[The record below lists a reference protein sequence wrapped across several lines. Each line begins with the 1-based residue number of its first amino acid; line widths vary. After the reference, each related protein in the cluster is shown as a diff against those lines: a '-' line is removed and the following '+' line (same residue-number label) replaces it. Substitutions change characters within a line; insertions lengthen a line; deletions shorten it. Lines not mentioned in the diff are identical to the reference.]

1 MTGLVETLQRWQAE
15 FTERVAMS
23 DTRWA
28 LAGVLLVSAAAF
40 VVFLVLRFTF
50 SRGERQV
57 ERWRGVRIHPL
68 RFQNQELLSAEE
80 TTKTVLAGVR
90 LVKGA
95 AYLLLAY
102 VYVNFVFQIFPTT
115 KALSDRLLGY
125 LFDAVR
131 GIGLAVVGYIPSLI
145 FLILI
150 FFAGRFIV
158 RLTWV
163 VFNGIAIGRIRV
175 SGFEAEW
182 AVPSFKIVRFLI
194 VAFLAVIAF
203 PYLPGSAS
211 PAFQGVSIFLGVLVS
226 LGSSGAVSDVISGIV
241 LTYTRA
247 FRIGD
252 RVRIADAQGDVLEKT
267 LFVTRVRTIK
277 NIDIT
282 IPNGLVMSN
291 HIINFSAQARAEGI
305 LLHTTITIGYD
316 VPWRRVEEALLEA
329 ARATEGILET
339 PPPFVWQTA
348 LDDFYV
354 HYELNASTREARKM
368 GAVYSSL
375 HRNVLE
381 RCHAAGIEIAS
392 PHLSAVR
399 DGNQIQMP
407 DEYLPK
413 NYRPAAFRILP
424 LRRSKTES

>member
-1 MTGLVETLQRWQAE
+1 
-15 FTERVAMS
+15 
-23 DTRWA
+23 
-28 LAGVLLVSAAAF
+28 
-40 VVFLVLRFTF
+40 
-50 SRGERQV
+50 
-57 ERWRGVRIHPL
+57 
-68 RFQNQELLSAEE
+68 
-80 TTKTVLAGVR
+80 VR